1 MLLFSPGDGCLSRV
15 GWVDEFAGGRLA
27 LPASGRM
34 RAMQL
39 ERILHSQGF
48 GSRKE
53 CRALIRD
60 GRVAIAGEV
69 IDAPFEEFD
78 PAGLVFSFDG
88 NDWRYFAKAYLMLN
102 KPGGYECSHQPKHHA
117 SIYSLL
123 PPPFNGRG
131 VQSLGRLDEDTTGLL
146 LFSDDGQF
154 IHAISSGK
162 RKVPKTYRVTAKHP
176 VSDEQIASLLSGVQL
191 VDEPGLVTAAGCERI
206 AENEVLLTVTEG
218 RYHQVKRMVAGVGN
232 RVDALCRVAVG
243 GLQLPEDLGP
253 GEWRWLEADELSRL
267 QGIPS
272 ST

>member
-1 MLLFSPGDGCLSRV
+1 
-15 GWVDEFAGGRLA
+15 
-27 LPASGRM
+27 M

-60 GRVAIAGEV
+60 GRIGVAGEAV
-69 IDAPFEEFD
+69 DDPFAEFE
-78 PAGLVFSFDG
+78 PIGLNFSVDG
-88 NDWRYFAKAYLMLN
+88 QEWVYHPQAYLMLN
-102 KPGGYECSHQPKHHA
+102 KPTGFECSHQPKNHA

-123 PPPFNGRG
+123 PPALNGRG

-146 LFSDDGQF
+146 LFSDDGKF

-176 VSDEQIASLLSGVQL
+176 VSDAQIATLLTGVQL
-191 VDEPGLVTAAGCERI
+191 VDEPTPITAAGCERV
-206 AENEVLLTVTEG
+206 AERELLLTVTEG

-232 RVDALCRVAVG
+232 RVEALCRVAVG
-243 GLQLPEDLGP
+243 GLQLPEDLKP
-253 GEWRWLEADELSRL
+253 GQWRWLDASDLARV
-267 QGIPS
+267 QGLAPPEGS
-272 ST
+272 